1 MCSDYYHTTLTE
13 TMFAQP
19 VQLNACI
26 AQGPFGTGS
35 STPSYGMCP
44 VDKKWHNENMFMRDL
59 AHAKLHAFDATHGFF
74 MWNWKT
80 ELEVLCV

>member
-1 MCSDYYHTTLTE
+1 
-13 TMFAQP
+13 
-19 VQLNACI
+19 
-26 AQGPFGTGS
+26 
-35 STPSYGMCP
+35 MCP

-80 ELEVLCV
+80 ELEVTVTCETVTFETAVTVALALADTL